1 MVKYTQTIWRQQVP
15 NCLSVF
21 GYFSELVLKGLILE
35 LTRIT
40 NHSNTPQDNK
50 HYLKSVS
57 ICFSGTYFQ
66 HSKSPYSVRM
76 PKNTTGKTPN
86 TSTFYTMIFSNVIKP
101 FSPCWAGDNPELLS
115 DSNISK
121 MVRLNTALTAT
132 FFKKYST
139 NFLMVCRLIDFAFVV
154 LKLLMFKVRVPKLS

>member
-1 MVKYTQTIWRQQVP
+1 MVKYTQTIRRQQVP

-21 GYFSELVLKGLILE
+21 GYFLELVLKGLILE

-40 NHSNTPQDNK
+40 NLSNTPQDNK

-57 ICFSGTYFQ
+57 IYFSGTYFQ

-121 MVRLNTALTAT
+121 MVRLNIALTET

-139 NFLMVCRLIDFAFVV
+139 NRYAG
-154 LKLLMFKVRVPKLS
+154 